1 MVLLKFSLFSNAFLY
16 LESYNEAR
24 AKEIPATENTD
35 FASEPEDLG
44 RGKRIRR
51 VARPFSPVTANH
63 PDMSRK
69 DEDLSA
75 SQLLE
80 NGLPPAPYLTLPVAQ
95 STSRN
100 LFFLLSRLWYYIT
113 LVLLVNDES
122 SPGYYSSLPTNDIES
137 MSQTQEICSQVLN
150 ECKFPR

>member
-1 MVLLKFSLFSNAFLY
+1 MPSFLY

-51 VARPFSPVTANH
+51 VTRPFSPVTANH
-63 PDMSRK
+63 QDMSSE
-69 DEDLSA
+69 DEELSA
-75 SQLLE
+75 TQLLE

-100 LFFLLSRLWYYIT
+100 FIFFNY
-113 LVLLVNDES
+113 
-122 SPGYYSSLPTNDIES
+122 
-137 MSQTQEICSQVLN
+137 
-150 ECKFPR
+150 